1 MSKVKNSRGRNWTP
15 EELNDFPLL
24 LFDEENCFSADLE
37 TPSLKKNLL
46 KNFFDQK
53 IKVIDFIQKNV
64 VSNQCKISRCA
75 AFFEVAKLF

>member
-15 EELNDFPLL
+15 EELDDFPLL
-24 LFDEENCFSADLE
+24 QFNEDNCFSANLE
-37 TPSLKKNLL
+37 TLSLKKNIL

-64 VSNQCKISRCA
+64 VSNQCKISDCV